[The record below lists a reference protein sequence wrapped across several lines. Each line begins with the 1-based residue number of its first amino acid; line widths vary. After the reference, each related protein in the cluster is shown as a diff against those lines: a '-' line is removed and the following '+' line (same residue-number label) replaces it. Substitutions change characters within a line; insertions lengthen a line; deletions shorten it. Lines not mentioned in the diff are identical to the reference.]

1 MSCIVAYIMLDYRF
15 EKEYIYAFSNNQI
28 FKVMARHKG
37 PLNFD
42 GSLGNFRSYHD
53 PSTGKQIDG
62 EIGGPTSEEF
72 WKNPNYAP
80 AQKRAIELGGR
91 SKWASL
97 VKLGLFDIRHLM
109 HSRAFNNIVAA
120 GKPIQALDETEEFGL
135 RGIDANKDPGALM
148 EIDFNKDLPFESV
161 IREIYQ
167 ISFSA
172 DKKTVTLTIPSF
184 VPTRDIR
191 RVTKY
196 VAVRFF
202 LNISQVSVV
211 VWNPETNS
219 YEPVVSDLEL
229 ISKCTVGEWI
239 AKTNAAGEVVLEASF
254 DEPAFSVPGTTVLA
268 SLGIE
273 FAVSMKQGQFTT
285 LPQSGTMAIV
295 GYFTE

>member
-1 MSCIVAYIMLDYRF
+1 
-15 EKEYIYAFSNNQI
+15 
-28 FKVMARHKG
+28 MARHKG
-37 PLNFD
+37 PINFD

-62 EIGGPTSEEF
+62 ETGGPTSEEF
-72 WKNPNYAP
+72 WNNPNYAP
-80 AQKRAIELGGR
+80 AQRRAIEMGGR

-97 VKLGLFDIRHLM
+97 LKLGLFDIRHLM

-120 GKPIQALDETEEFGL
+120 GRPIQALDETEELGF
-135 RGIDANKDPGALM
+135 RGIAANRDPNALL
-148 EIDFNKDLPFESV
+148 EIDFNKDLPFASV
-161 IREIYQ
+161 IREIYH

-172 DKKTVTLTIPSF
+172 DHKTVTLTIPDF
-184 VPTRDIR
+184 VPARNIR

-202 LNISQVSVV
+202 LNISQVSAV
-211 VWNPETNS
+211 VWNPETKT

-229 ISKCTVGEWI
+229 ISKCIIGEWI
-239 AKTNAAGEVVLEASF
+239 AKTNAAGEVILEASF

-273 FAVSMKQGQFTT
+273 FAVSMKQGQYTT

-295 GYFTE
+295 GYFKE

>member
-1 MSCIVAYIMLDYRF
+1 
-15 EKEYIYAFSNNQI
+15 
-28 FKVMARHKG
+28 MARHKG

-42 GSLGNFRSYHD
+42 GSLGNFRSYYD

-62 EIGGPTSEEF
+62 ETGGPTSEEF
-72 WKNPNYAP
+72 WANPNYGP
-80 AQKRAIELGGR
+80 AQRRAIEMGGR

-97 VKLGLFDIRHLM
+97 LKLGLFDIRHLM

-120 GKPIQALDETEEFGL
+120 GRPIQALDEIEDIGI
-135 RGIDANKDPGALM
+135 RGIAANKDPGGLL
-148 EIDFNKDLPFESV
+148 EIDFNEKLPFASV

-172 DKKTVTLTIPSF
+172 DNKTVTLTIPNF

-196 VAVRFF
+196 VSVRFF
-202 LNISQVSVV
+202 LNISQVSEV
-211 VWNPETNS
+211 VWNPVTKI
-219 YEPVVSDLEL
+219 YVPVVSDLEL
-229 ISKCTVGEWI
+229 ISKCTTGEWI
-239 AKTNAAGEVVLEASF
+239 AKTNATGEVILEATF
-254 DEPAFSVPGTTVLA
+254 DEPAFSVPGTTVLV
-268 SLGIE
+268 SMGIE
-273 FAVSMKQGQFTT
+273 FAVSMKQGQYST

>member
-1 MSCIVAYIMLDYRF
+1 
-15 EKEYIYAFSNNQI
+15 
-28 FKVMARHKG
+28 MARHKG

-42 GSLGNFRSYHD
+42 GSLGNFRSYFD

-62 EIGGPTSEEF
+62 ETGGPTTEEF
-72 WKNPNYAP
+72 WNNPKYEP

-91 SKWASL
+91 SKWASFL
-97 VKLGLFDIRHLM
+97 KQGLFDIRHLM

-135 RGIDANKDPGALM
+135 RGIAAYKDPGALL
-148 EIDFNKDLPFESV
+148 EIDFNEKLPFASV

-172 DKKTVTLTIPSF
+172 DNKSVTLTIPNF

-202 LNISQVSVV
+202 LNISQVSEV
-211 VWNPETNS
+211 VWNPGIIK
-219 YEPVVSDLEL
+219 YAPVVSDLEL
-229 ISKCTVGEWI
+229 LSKCVTSEWI
-239 AKTNAAGEVVLEASF
+239 AKTNAAGEVILVASF
-254 DEPAFSVPGTTVLA
+254 DEPAFSVPGTTVLV

-273 FAVSMKQGQFTT
+273 FAVSMKQGQYTT

>member
-1 MSCIVAYIMLDYRF
+1 MSRIVAYIMLDYCLG
-15 EKEYIYAFSNNQI
+15 KEYICEFLNSQN

-42 GSLGNFRSYHD
+42 GSLGNFRSYFD

-62 EIGGPTSEEF
+62 ETGGPTSEEF
-72 WKNPNYAP
+72 WNNPNYEP
-80 AQKRAIELGGR
+80 AQKRAIEMGGR

-97 VKLGLFDIRHLM
+97 LKLGLFDIRHLM
-109 HSRAFNNIVAA
+109 HSHAFNNIVAA
-120 GKPIQALDETEEFGL
+120 GRPIQALDKTEEFGL
-135 RGIDANKDPGALM
+135 RGIAANNDPGALL
-148 EIDFNKDLPFESV
+148 EIDFNKDFPFASV

-167 ISFSA
+167 IAFSA
-172 DKKTVTLTIPSF
+172 DNKTVTLTIPNF

-196 VAVRFF
+196 VALKFF
-202 LNISQVSVV
+202 LNISQVSEV
-211 VWNPETNS
+211 VWNPEILK

-229 ISKCTVGEWI
+229 LSKCITSEWI
-239 AKTNAAGEVVLEASF
+239 AKTNAAGEVILEASF
-254 DEPAFSVPGTTVLA
+254 DEPAFSVPGTTVLV

-273 FAVSMKQGQFTT
+273 FAVSMKQGQYTT

-295 GYFTE
+295 GYFTA